1 MCRGYYTRAVL
12 TAWDW
17 DGSQLTSRWVFDSNN
32 PGYSGYA
39 GQGNHNLSVA
49 DVDSDGKDEIVYGA
63 CTIDD
68 NGKGLYTTGLGH
80 GDALHVSDFDP
91 SRPGLEV
98 FSPHESNSNGVTFR
112 DAATGEI
119 IWQKKSSGDTGRG
132 LCADI
137 SGDHKGAEYWASSGL
152 GVFNTKGEVISSSL
166 PSVNFAIWW
175 DGDDLR
181 EILNSNTISKW
192 GAGTLLTATGCSSNN
207 STKSTPN
214 LSADL
219 MGDWREEV
227 IFRTNDNRNLRVFL
241 TSYITDRRLYTLMHD
256 SHYRLSIAWQNVAYN
271 QPPHTGFFFGNGM
284 ATPPP
289 PKMAGT
295 KLVWNQG
302 SQWDVDQ
309 SVNWLNGKLASVFKT
324 NDDVQFDLSSNVSLP
339 IQITGNIQPK
349 SVMVNQPSDIRF
361 NGSGTLSGPMQ
372 LVKNGKGKL
381 IIEGDLAYSGNTM
394 LWQGGL
400 IVNGEIKNSAVFAQ
414 SNASV
419 GGKGKFGNGLTI
431 ENGASLFIGQ
441 ELNEAALL
449 QVEKQLVV
457 KDGATLTFD
466 LSDDPTG
473 IFKNNDRLVVN
484 GNLLISGENT
494 LAINLINQKLSPGN
508 YELIKFSGDLTG
520 TLSAFKLLGLSGITY
535 ELKVVDKS
543 IILTVIKA
551 DNTDA
556 ELMADNHVLQ
566 IFPNPFVSRLTV
578 NRTVPFVQA
587 EARLY
592 DVIGKLCFQWEKL
605 QGSSLALNI
614 TGLKKGIYCLKI
626 SDVRENFSAKVV
638 KE

>member
-1 MCRGYYTRAVL
+1 
-12 TAWDW
+12 
-17 DGSQLTSRWVFDSNN
+17 
-32 PGYSGYA
+32 
-39 GQGNHNLSVA
+39 
-49 DVDSDGKDEIVYGA
+49 
-63 CTIDD
+63 
-68 NGKGLYTTGLGH
+68 
-80 GDALHVSDFDP
+80 
-91 SRPGLEV
+91 
-98 FSPHESNSNGVTFR
+98 
-112 DAATGEI
+112 
-119 IWQKKSSGDTGRG
+119 
-132 LCADI
+132 
-137 SGDHKGAEYWASSGL
+137 
-152 GVFNTKGEVISSSL
+152 
-166 PSVNFAIWW
+166 
-175 DGDDLR
+175 
-181 EILNSNTISKW
+181 
-192 GAGTLLTATGCSSNN
+192 
-207 STKSTPN
+207 
-214 LSADL
+214 
-219 MGDWREEV
+219 
-227 IFRTNDNRNLRVFL
+227 
-241 TSYITDRRLYTLMHD
+241 
-256 SHYRLSIAWQNVAYN
+256 
-271 QPPHTGFFFGNGM
+271 
-284 ATPPP
+284 
-289 PKMAGT
+289 
-295 KLVWNQG
+295 
-302 SQWDVDQ
+302 
-309 SVNWLNGKLASVFKT
+309 LASVFKT

-457 KDGATLTFD
+457 KDGATMAFD

-473 IFKNNDRLVVN
+473 ILKNNDRLVVN

-556 ELMADNHVLQ
+556 KLMADNHVLQ